1 MSLKKDALEALK
13 TKFEGIDEKVLSRIA
28 KNIAKTAKDEDE
40 VMALVEE
47 LTLQGVIDAYTDS
60 RVTEGSEKA
69 VKTYEEKHG
78 LKDGKVVKQT
88 KNEDDDDD
96 NDDDSNK
103 SNKNLILS
111 YRFRHLHDLLCYK
124 KKRKV
129 LNLD

>member
-60 RVTEGSEKA
+60 
-69 VKTYEEKHG
+69 
-78 LKDGKVVKQT
+78 
-88 KNEDDDDD
+88 
-96 NDDDSNK
+96 
-103 SNKNLILS
+103 
-111 YRFRHLHDLLCYK
+111 
-124 KKRKV
+124 
-129 LNLD
+129 